1 MVSSFSPMLH
11 SRHTGALCK
20 WADWDYSVYLQHLSF
35 TQSTHFSVFRNLTIY
50 SMAETHWQGS
60 PLKWNSHSLSVL
72 ATLQLTLFVMNDNRW
87 MRTRIIFLDSSHG
100 WPISLLDPPVEW
112 QRTTWLYPT
121 LCLVIPFDSFPFP
134 NTASFCDSYYSMTP
148 ILTHTTK
155 PSTLDTAL

>member
-1 MVSSFSPMLH
+1 MVSSFSPMLN

-121 LCLVIPFDSFPFP
+121 LCLVIPFDSFLFP
-134 NTASFCDSYYSMTP
+134 NTAPFLWLILFHDSYSDSYY
-148 ILTHTTK
+148 
-155 PSTLDTAL
+155 